1 MIYKGKEILH
11 GKFAIPIGCAKD
23 TFIVSASQKGWRKQF
38 VVIAT
43 DADDAI
49 ARLKS
54 NAIAMIDEVIASLKP
69 EDFVHVVGM
78 LGGDASL
85 VVTSK
90 FEMIVHPMRELL
102 DEKTELSAKKLSST
116 RCYTASYFDDFR
128 SYTSYCD

>member
-23 TFIVSASQKGWRKQF
+23 TFIVSASQKGWCKQF

-43 DADDAI
+43 DANDAI

-54 NAIAMIDEVIASLKP
+54 NAVAMIDAVKESLTS
-69 EDFVHVVGM
+69 
-78 LGGDASL
+78 GGDAFL
-85 VVTSK
+85 AATSK
-90 FEMIVHPMRELL
+90 FEMVVHPMRELL
-102 DEKTELSAKKLSST
+102 DPNTTLSAKKLSST